1 MKTKFIVFAILATM
15 AMARISENYSSVKP
29 QPRHWTNIPEGL
41 IDYFVAIDLW
51 LVGILWKYIMYGTWY
66 VLGEQIY
73 CNFSSL
79 KSILPRRYKCSHDLL
94 LIRFRSQFLKRLY
107 GFCLSQVFF
116 VFLLLLSLIQA
127 VKSVTF
133 R

>member
-73 CNFSSL
+73 CNFFATLVAGLLSGISTDV
-79 KSILPRRYKCSHDLL
+79 DLSVT
-94 LIRFRSQFLKRLY
+94 IPDADAKKACFKYFWVWYHSQFYEGAYIERHFAGIL
-107 GFCLSQVFF
+107 
-116 VFLLLLSLIQA
+116 
-127 VKSVTF
+127 
-133 R
+133 